1 MPEKDKMT
9 LHSVFLGINNSNKSN
24 TLLFL
29 AKAKCYINFHLSEYQ
44 LFVKRD
50 VVTIT
55 LICVVLLLIGGYINY
70 RNPRVEKVEIG

>member
-29 AKAKCYINFHLSEYQ
+29 AKAKCYMNFHLSEYQ
-44 LFVKRD
+44 LFVKKD
-50 VVTIT
+50 VVTIYY
-55 LICVVLLLIGGYINY
+55 LRVRSGHCVRLLRG
-70 RNPRVEKVEIG
+70 

>member
-29 AKAKCYINFHLSEYQ
+29 AKAKCYMNFHLSEYQ

-50 VVTIT
+50 DVTKRSKKK
-55 LICVVLLLIGGYINY
+55 LLPQGRSFFLLGS
-70 RNPRVEKVEIG
+70 

>member
-9 LHSVFLGINNSNKSN
+9 LHNAFLGINNSNKSN

-29 AKAKCYINFHLSEYQ
+29 AKAKCYIIFYFSEYQ

-50 VVTIT
+50 DVTIYY
-55 LICVVLLLIGGYINY
+55 LRVRSEHCVRLW
-70 RNPRVEKVEIG
+70 

>member
-9 LHSVFLGINNSNKSN
+9 LHNAFLGINNSNKSN

-50 VVTIT
+50 DVTIYY
-55 LICVVLLLIGGYINY
+55 LRVRSGHCVRLW
-70 RNPRVEKVEIG
+70 